1 MGIRIWLDDVR
12 PMPEG
17 FDVWCKTA
25 EHALSVIAVTK
36 TDYIS
41 FDHDL
46 GTELTGYD
54 VAKWIEERVFSGWNL
69 YMEYDIHSANPV
81 GRKNIE
87 MAMKSAERF
96 WKMQEEGTNEI

>member
-1 MGIRIWLDDVR
+1 MGFRIWLDDIR

-17 FDVWCKTA
+17 FNFWAKTVDDA
-25 EHALSVIAVTK
+25 KAKILCQKV
-36 TDYIS
+36 DMIS

-46 GTELTGYD
+46 GQKETGYD
-54 VAKWIEERVFSGWNL
+54 LAKFIENMAAYHNIDPITWQV
-69 YMEYDIHSANPV
+69 HSANPV

-96 WKMQEEGTNEI
+96 WYKGE